1 MKNTYIFNSVI
12 NHEYAFVAERDPKPA
27 GIYAGEE
34 NIRAIVRKIS
44 VLRVVTF
51 LKEKSKLS
59 RVGVLC

>member
-1 MKNTYIFNSVI
+1 VI
-12 NHEYAFVAERDPKPA
+12 NHEHAFVAERDPKPA